1 MARFK
6 VAKRITY
13 PHTAIGP
20 FFTALKQ
27 YLNREVYGFQTN
39 IIGTFDKAIQIIEQR
54 KNESA
59 NDPQNSEAIYAT
71 ERYAPEEPILIIT
84 PTLKDP
90 LPETD
95 LPMKYLNWA
104 PYQSV
109 WFKTP
114 ILFPNSAIFNIVTRR
129 IVGSCDIKVFSES
142 TMEAHDIM
150 MGFHDAF
157 RGLNKWIPLTQFNQL
172 LILNNDI
179 RAMTEDGEL
188 VFKWE
193 ESTISHMLIP
203 SIYSTEYCLYTPTS
217 PAIMLESLTDAS
229 NFYGGSSM
237 PSYALTGSIRFELEV
252 PSMYVVETHA
262 PITDIDIQIRTDYV
276 ERIQNPHT
284 IQGGVVALEFWDN
297 TGDYIKRLARI
308 KEREEFE
315 ISYSPDADE
324 GWVVEIVLSSINAN
338 TDVYQVYNDGL
349 PVHPSCVEVVSDNT
363 LHVTIPRITSGKT
376 VISVIRYEPL
386 P

>member
-1 MARFK
+1 
-6 VAKRITY
+6 
-13 PHTAIGP
+13 
-20 FFTALKQ
+20 
-27 YLNREVYGFQTN
+27 
-39 IIGTFDKAIQIIEQR
+39 
-54 KNESA
+54 
-59 NDPQNSEAIYAT
+59 
-71 ERYAPEEPILIIT
+71 
-84 PTLKDP
+84 
-90 LPETD
+90 
-95 LPMKYLNWA
+95 
-104 PYQSV
+104 
-109 WFKTP
+109 
-114 ILFPNSAIFNIVTRR
+114 
-129 IVGSCDIKVFSES
+129 
-142 TMEAHDIM
+142 MEAHDIM

-229 NFYGGSSM
+229 NFYGGTSM

-276 ERIQNPHT
+276 ERILNPHV
-284 IQGGVVALEFWDN
+284 ISGGVVALEFWDG
-297 TGDYIKRLARI
+297 TGDYVKRLARV

-315 ISYSPDADE
+315 ISYSPDANE
-324 GWVVEIVLSSINAN
+324 GWVVEIVLTSINAN
-338 TDVYQVYNDGL
+338 MDVYQVYNDGL

-363 LHVTIPRITSGKT
+363 LHVTIPRITSGKA
-376 VISVIRYEPL
+376 VLSVIKYEPL
-386 P
+386 H

>member
-1 MARFK
+1 MARYK
-6 VAKRITY
+6 VARRITY

-27 YLNREVYGFQTN
+27 YLNKEVYNFQTN
-39 IIGTFDKAIQIIEQR
+39 IIGTFDKAIQVIEQR
-54 KNESA
+54 RNEQA
-59 NDPQNSEAIYAT
+59 LDPLNEDAAYAT
-71 ERYAPEEPILIIT
+71 ERYMAEEPILIIT

-114 ILFPNSAIFNIVTRR
+114 ILFPNSAMFNIVTRR

-172 LILNNDI
+172 LILNNNI

-188 VFKWE
+188 VFNWE
-193 ESTISHMLIP
+193 ESTLSELLIP
-203 SIYSTEYCLYTPTS
+203 SINSTEYCLYTPTS
-217 PAIMLESLTDAS
+217 PAVMLESITDAS
-229 NFYGGSSM
+229 NFYGGTTM
-237 PSYALTGSIRFELEV
+237 PSYALTGSIKFELEV

-262 PITDIDIQIRTDYV
+262 PITSIDLEIKTDYV
-276 ERIQNPHT
+276 ESMPNPLVIT
-284 IQGGVVALEFWDN
+284 GGVVALEFWDGS
-297 TGDYIKRLARI
+297 GDYIKRLAKI

-315 ISYSPDADE
+315 VPYSSEAGE

-338 TDVYQVYNDGL
+338 TDTYQVYNDGL
-349 PVHPSCVEVVSDNT
+349 PVHSSFVEIISDTT
-363 LHVTIPRITSGKT
+363 LHVTIPRITSGT
-376 VISVIRYEPL
+376 AVISVIRYEPL
-386 P
+386 S